1 MNIDAKESCLCNHC
15 TLLSHNFCLQLVFL
29 LISAVF
35 LFRHMMANKF
45 SNMSLLRMIE
55 GLAKDGYASN
65 KFLPEG
71 WRVRYITKCFK
82 N

>member
-1 MNIDAKESCLCNHC
+1 MTINIALASN
-15 TLLSHNFCLQLVFL
+15 LLFISF
-29 LISAVF
+29 SAVF

-45 SNMSLLRMIE
+45 SDLSVLRMIE

-71 WRVRYITKCFK
+71 WRVRYMSKCFNNQTK
-82 N
+82 G

>member
-1 MNIDAKESCLCNHC
+1 MSTNDTGKSGSYPTCVSITFTSN
-15 TLLSHNFCLQLVFL
+15 LLFNSFK
-29 LISAVF
+29 AVF

-45 SNMSLLRMIE
+45 SDLSVLRMIE

-71 WRVRYITKCFK
+71 WRVRYMSKCF
-82 N
+82 NN